1 VAAGA
6 GTVALAQALTL
17 VLLARALD
25 APISP
30 GALADTTY
38 VRATLGRM
46 LAALALGAAALAAR
60 RAPPARRDWAV
71 LLGAAAALVVAA
83 AWAGHAA
90 ARPGERAGV
99 LALGAV
105 HQAAV
110 AVWVG
115 GLAHL
120 LVTALDARL
129 APAVAARALRRF
141 SALAL
146 GAVGVLAAAGAGLA
160 GTYVGGVGGLIG
172 TAYGVMVLTKIV
184 VLAGLLGLAALSR
197 AAVRALDGATPPP
210 LRLRRTVEV
219 ELGVAVTVLFTAA
232 ALTALPPAID
242 VPAADRV
249 TPAELLARLTPR
261 WPTLTSPPLAA
272 LPTDRSAPRTDADR
286 AWSEYNHHVAGLFVL
301 AMGAL
306 ALVARG
312 GARWAGHWPLLFLGL
327 GAFLLVRS
335 DPETW
340 PLGPEGF
347 WAGLADPT
355 VFQHRLFVLLV
366 AVFGVFEWIVRTGR
380 LRAPAAA
387 LAFPLLCAAGA
398 GLLLTHAHASL
409 NLKAELLVEIT
420 HAPLGVLGLLVGWGR
435 WLEVRL
441 PAGGG
446 RWPGALSAGAMVAT
460 GVLLLLFR
468 ER

>member
-1 VAAGA
+1 
-6 GTVALAQALTL
+6 

-25 APISP
+25 APVSL
-30 GALADTTY
+30 GALAETTY
-38 VRATLGRM
+38 ARAAVARV
-46 LAALALGAAALAAR
+46 LAALALLATALTAR
-60 RAPPARRDWAV
+60 RAPPAGLAWA
-71 LLGAAAALVVAA
+71 LPLGAAVALSLAA
-83 AWAGHAA
+83 AWATHAA
-90 ARPGERAGV
+90 ARPGDRVVV
-99 LALGAV
+99 LALGAA

-120 LVTALDARL
+120 LISALDARL
-129 APAVAARALRRF
+129 APAVATRLLRRF
-141 SALAL
+141 STLAL
-146 GAVGVLAAAGAGLA
+146 GAVVVLAAAGAGLA
-160 GTYVGGVGGLIG
+160 ITYVGGIGGLIG
-172 TAYGVMVLTKIV
+172 TAYGVMVLTKVV
-184 VLAGLLGLAALSR
+184 VLTGLLGLAAFSR
-197 AAVRALDGATPPP
+197 AAVRTLDGATPPP
-210 LRLRRTVEV
+210 LGLRRTVEV
-219 ELGVAVTVLFTAA
+219 ELGVAITVLFTAA
-232 ALTALPPAID
+232 TLTSLPPAID
-242 VPAADRV
+242 VAAADRV
-249 TPAELLARLTPR
+249 TPAELLTQFTPR
-261 WPTLTSPPLAA
+261 WPTLTSPPREAV
-272 LPTDRSAPRTDADR
+272 PTDRSAPRTEADR
-286 AWSEYNHHVAGLFVL
+286 AWSEYNHHVSGLFVL

-306 ALVARG
+306 ALVALG

-366 AVFGVFEWIVRTGR
+366 AVFGVLEWIVRTGR
-380 LRAPAAA
+380 LRTPAAA
-387 LAFPLLCAAGA
+387 LVFPLLCAAGA

-409 NLKAELLVEIT
+409 NLKAELLVEVT

-441 PAGGG
+441 PASGG
-446 RWPGALSAGAMVAT
+446 RWPGALSASAMVAT